1 MARATITIR
10 CPEFYD
16 LYMTCHVHG
25 WISLAPFAWAYEK
38 HVLRFAALVDHQPVD
53 GKVTQSDETVKATV
67 SSHQKLTGASKSNAR
82 AMITRSLGMDHDTT
96 ALLNRARRIGPEFVR
111 LIEKG
116 AGRLLRAPTLWED
129 AAKTLFTTNCSWSL
143 TQKICMAACSKTFS
157 RPTPSGVFP
166 FPSSEKIAGY
176 SAGQLKQLMPV
187 GYRAAYLKA
196 LAEAFTHASPFEAV
210 EKNRCDYK
218 AADKLFRQLK
228 GFADYAAAHL
238 LLLAGY
244 YNEIPVDTVVVAY
257 LKENHHVRKPKSF
270 IDRHYRK
277 WGKFKWWGYKLEK
290 MLNHQNWLGD

>member
-25 WISLAPFAWAYEK
+25 WINLAPFAWADEK
-38 HVLRFAALVDHQPVD
+38 HVLRFAALVDHQPV
-53 GKVTQSDETVKATV
+53 
-67 SSHQKLTGASKSNAR
+67 
-82 AMITRSLGMDHDTT
+82 
-96 ALLNRARRIGPEFVR
+96 
-111 LIEKG
+111 
-116 AGRLLRAPTLWED
+116 
-129 AAKTLFTTNCSWSL
+129 
-143 TQKICMAACSKTFS
+143 
-157 RPTPSGVFP
+157 
-166 FPSSEKIAGY
+166 
-176 SAGQLKQLMPV
+176 

-196 LAEAFTHASPFEAV
+196 LAEVFAHASPFEAV

-257 LKENHHVRKPKSF
+257 LKKNHHVRKPKSF